1 MGTGKESLKTS
12 STSLPH
18 SSIQCTFSI
27 TKSKTLVKSIAV
39 HKCSSPVIWYLQS
52 LDSVFLSNLKFHWK
66 QSEQFIIHI
75 YKTFAFTRDGQRWDF
90 RPSGHSSVLH
100 FLVGLRESQ
109 DHIGNRMHLIIY
121 DQPPSQPSSR
131 SYSDSLQ
138 GWRWAGRWQSL
149 RCSPSPP
156 TPTGTSSS
164 CPPPP
169 GCNQIKF
176 DGQLPMAW
184 LDQKCPRFYQK
195 SKTGFDLFA
204 KKVLTCPGCHSGL
217 AVSSSDALNSHSWV
231 EANVVFFDFTKMF

>member
-109 DHIGNRMHLIIY
+109 DHILGIGGIWLWPATIFSIISTIIIIIILWIGWIWLKLLVIIF
-121 DQPPSQPSSR
+121 P
-131 SYSDSLQ
+131 Q
-138 GWRWAGRWQSL
+138 GWL
-149 RCSPSPP
+149 
-156 TPTGTSSS
+156 
-164 CPPPP
+164 
-169 GCNQIKF
+169 
-176 DGQLPMAW
+176 
-184 LDQKCPRFYQK
+184 
-195 SKTGFDLFA
+195 
-204 KKVLTCPGCHSGL
+204 
-217 AVSSSDALNSHSWV
+217 
-231 EANVVFFDFTKMF
+231 